1 MRAYPMTIRH
11 ASVAMFTLLACGVVL
26 ADDDVSITRKLIEA
40 DGKVALQKLE
50 QDLAKTAPAP
60 TLTAAPAGATTV
72 RAHERSPQT
81 IALYGVDGRAAGGAV
96 SLRSYVR
103 WGDQV
108 YPARVGAKW
117 RGFTVADI
125 SAAGTTF
132 ARGKTKV
139 FAPLVEEDAAVLL
152 ESGRGGAPEAATAR
166 QAAPLPAQVPGMTP
180 GFPPAPQMPMPQP
193 AFQPPVPTP
202 PLPAAA
208 PASVAQ
214 R

>member
-1 MRAYPMTIRH
+1 MRAYPMTIRR
-11 ASVAMFTLLACGVVL
+11 ASVAVVALLVCGAVL
-26 ADDDVSITRKLIEA
+26 ADDDKSITQRLIEA

-50 QDLAKTAPAP
+50 QDLAKSAPAP
-60 TLTAAPAGATTV
+60 ALTAAPAGATTV
-72 RAHERSPQT
+72 KARERSPQT
-81 IALYGVDGRAAGGAV
+81 IALYGVDGRAAGGAM

-125 SAAGTTF
+125 SGAGTTF
-132 ARGKTKV
+132 TRGKTKV
-139 FAPLVEEDAAVLL
+139 FAPLVQEDAAVLL
-152 ESGRGGAPEAATAR
+152 DAGRVGGPEAAAR
-166 QAAPLPAQVPGMTP
+166 PAAPLPAQVPAMAP
-180 GFPPAPQMPMPQP
+180 GFPTAPQMPMPQP
-193 AFQPPVPTP
+193 AFQPPVPTRP
-202 PLPAAA
+202 MAA

>member
-1 MRAYPMTIRH
+1 MRAYPITIRR
-11 ASVAMFTLLACGVVL
+11 ASVAMVALVACGTAL
-26 ADDDVSITRKLIEA
+26 ADDDKSITRKLIEA

-60 TLTAAPAGATTV
+60 ALTAAPAGATTV
-72 RAHERSPQT
+72 KAHERSPQT

-96 SLRSYVR
+96 NLRSYVR

-125 SAAGTTF
+125 SEAGTTF

-139 FAPLVEEDAAVLL
+139 FAPLVQEDAAVLL
-152 ESGRGGAPEAATAR
+152 ESGRAGGPEAATAR
-166 QAAPLPAQVPGMTP
+166 PAAPLPAPLPAMTP
-180 GFPPAPQMPMPQP
+180 GFPMAPQMPI
-193 AFQPPVPTP
+193 QPPVPTP
-202 PLPAAA
+202 PMAA

>member
-1 MRAYPMTIRH
+1 MRAYPMTYRR
-11 ASVAMFTLLACGVVL
+11 ASVVLVAFLACGAAL
-26 ADDDVSITRKLIEA
+26 ADDDKSITQKLIEA

-60 TLTAAPAGATTV
+60 ALTAAPAGATTV
-72 RAHERSPQT
+72 KAHERSPQT

-96 SLRSYVR
+96 NLRSYVR

-125 SAAGTTF
+125 TEAGTTF

-139 FAPLVEEDAAVLL
+139 FAPLVQEDAAVLL
-152 ESGRGGAPEAATAR
+152 ESGRAGGPDAATAR
-166 QAAPLPAQVPGMTP
+166 PAAPLPAQVPAMTP
-180 GFPPAPQMPMPQP
+180 GFPTAPQMPMPQP

-202 PLPAAA
+202 PLPA

>member
-1 MRAYPMTIRH
+1 MRAYPMTYRR
-11 ASVAMFTLLACGVVL
+11 ASAALVALLACGAAV
-26 ADDDVSITRKLIEA
+26 ADDDRSLTQKLIEA

-50 QDLAKTAPAP
+50 QDLAKTAPPPA
-60 TLTAAPAGATTV
+60 LSAAPAGAATGKV
-72 RAHERSPQT
+72 HERSPQT

-96 SLRSYVR
+96 TLRSYVR

-108 YPARVGAKW
+108 YPARVGANW

-125 SAAGTTF
+125 TEAGTTF

-139 FAPLVEEDAAVLL
+139 FAPLVQDDAAVLL
-152 ESGRGGAPEAATAR
+152 DSRRDGGAEAGQAR
-166 QAAPLPAQVPGMTP
+166 QTAPLPAPVPAMMP
-180 GFPPAPQMPMPQP
+180 GFPPPQ
-193 AFQPPVPTP
+193 T
-202 PLPAAA
+202 PLPAPQLQPTISTPPMAA

>member
-1 MRAYPMTIRH
+1 MRAYPMTYRR
-11 ASVAMFTLLACGVVL
+11 ASVALVVFLACGAAF
-26 ADDDVSITRKLIEA
+26 ADDDKSITQKLIEA

-60 TLTAAPAGATTV
+60 PVSAAPAGAATV
-72 RAHERSPQT
+72 KPHERSPQT

-96 SLRSYVR
+96 NLRSYVR
-103 WGDQV
+103 WGDQI

-125 SAAGTTF
+125 SGAGTTF

-139 FAPLVEEDAAVLL
+139 FAPLVQEDAAVLL
-152 ESGRGGAPEAATAR
+152 DSGRAGGQEATTAR
-166 QAAPLPAQVPGMTP
+166 PAAPLPAQVPAMAP
-180 GFPPAPQMPMPQP
+180 GFPTGPQMPMPQP
-193 AFQPPVPTP
+193 AFQPPAPTP
-202 PLPAAA
+202 PMAA